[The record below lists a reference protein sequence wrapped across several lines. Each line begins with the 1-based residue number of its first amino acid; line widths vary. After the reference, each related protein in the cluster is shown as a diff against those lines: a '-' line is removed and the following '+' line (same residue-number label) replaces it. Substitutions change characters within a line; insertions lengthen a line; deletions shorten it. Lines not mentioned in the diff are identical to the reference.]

1 MVHLVDRIGLPK
13 GKGQTMNKENKK
25 KGGCLKTIL
34 IVIGVFIVIGVIA
47 SIAGGN
53 DNEPKKVNND
63 TSTDSPQSSTDNSKD
78 AEEPAQTEFTVGDT
92 VNLNDVEV
100 TLVNTVESA
109 GNEYL
114 TPDEGNEFLI
124 LEFEIANNSSS
135 DINISSVANFEAYCD
150 DYSLNQDILG
160 LQAPE
165 VEGKNQLDGSVAA
178 GKKMNGVIAYQVST
192 GFKKFEVNVSPSF
205 WSAKDIHF
213 VINK

>member
-1 MVHLVDRIGLPK
+1 MFDSFGTR
-13 GKGQTMNKENKK
+13 GKEQAMNKENKK

-34 IVIGVFIVIGVIA
+34 IVIGVIIVIGIIGSVM
-47 SIAGGN
+47 GGK
-53 DNEPKKVNND
+53 DSEPKKVNND
-63 TSTDSPQSSTDNSKD
+63 TTTDGTQSTADTSQDNK
-78 AEEPAQTEFTVGDT
+78 EPEQTEFTVGDT
-92 VNLNDVEV
+92 VNLNDVEI
-100 TLVNTVESA
+100 TLVNTVESS

-124 LEFEIANNSSS
+124 LEFEIANNSSK

-178 GKKMNGVIAYQVST
+178 GKKMNGVIAYQVPT
-192 GFKKFEVNVSPSF
+192 GFQKFEINVSPSF

-213 VINK
+213 VINR